1 MIWQKTPTLVE
12 PIPHKNIRKH
22 HTLDKGGVTV
32 NERAI
37 SRLREALASGIYQ
50 HDLIRPQKSSEE
62 ILAKLINDSFVAWN
76 CTKSCSRLCFKCCY
90 IFVDSL

>member
-50 HDLIRPQKSSEE
+50 NDLISPHRTSLHSLGGRKTSPTRRP
-62 ILAKLINDSFVAWN
+62 ILLSQE
-76 CTKSCSRLCFKCCY
+76 Y
-90 IFVDSL
+90 IDSLDRQLIHRGVY